1 MIYKHKDVTANIN
14 SDNINVGAI
23 GGAFYTEDENTA
35 VLNINLEFNGIPY
48 DLTTT
53 DMKPVLDLFCADGSI
68 FMGEELEILSPENG
82 IMQYT
87 IAEDVIRHA
96 GKVSAKMFLV
106 NDTDSVHASNFSF
119 TIYDSGIEGAVEKE
133 VHLTLVEDTVRKIM
147 KENALGLLD
156 DEFLTKVGDDLRAY
170 TSENAE
176 LFKGDKGDKG
186 KQGLQGET
194 GQTGLQG
201 EEGPQGEQGLQ
212 GEQGPQGET
221 GEKGEQGLPGSDA
234 TLPDTSTWQ
243 KYKMTNNDGSRI
255 YISSIDYRKLDAGF
269 YEGASMYDCPM
280 PGESGFAEIDV
291 YTSVDGRKQI
301 YCNMSYYN
309 RYFVKTLH
317 TNGVDK
323 GWKELT
329 PNLEDYDI
337 QKYKLTNDDGTLRT
351 LNVNNK
357 IDELHALKPGQYYLS
372 GVSGLPE
379 GTSQIGIA
387 NVSWRQDGN
396 IKCITYIPYNSSIQ
410 FIKRLNGVW
419 SSWEQMNHKPIT
431 TGWLDIPLKNGVI
444 ANTDKPQYKITKTNE
459 LTTISLRGAVRTTPN
474 QIDLVIGTIP
484 VSDILPN
491 NYSYVQNASIKNGIP
506 NTARF
511 NLRKTNELVLERT
524 SIPSNEATETDWI
537 AIGQTITI

>member
-1 MIYKHKDVTANIN
+1 MIYKQKDVTANIN

-35 VLNINLEFNGIPY
+35 VLNINLEFNGLPY

-68 FMGEELEILSPENG
+68 FMGEELEILNPENG
-82 IMQYT
+82 IMQYVIT
-87 IAEDVIRHA
+87 EDVIRHA

-106 NDTDSVHASNFSF
+106 NETDSVHASNFSF
-119 TIYDSGIEGAVEKE
+119 TIYDSGTEGVVEKE
-133 VHLTLVEDTVRKIM
+133 VHVRLVEDAVRKIM
-147 KENALGLLD
+147 KENAVGLLD
-156 DEFLTKVGDDLRAY
+156 EKFLEKVETDLKEH
-170 TSENAE
+170 TSANVE

-186 KQGLQGET
+186 DTGEPGPQGEI

-201 EEGPQGEQGLQ
+201 EQGIQ
-212 GEQGPQGET
+212 GEQGPEGV
-221 GEKGEQGLPGSDA
+221 KGDRGDQGLPGSDA

-255 YISSIDYRKLDAGF
+255 YFSSIDYRKLGAGF

-280 PGESGFAEIDV
+280 PGESGFAELDV

-309 RYFVKTLH
+309 RYFVKTIH

-329 PNLEDYDI
+329 PNLENYDI

-419 SSWEQMNHKPIT
+419 SNWEQMNYKPTT
-431 TGWLDIPLKNGVI
+431 TGWLDIPLKNGVT
-444 ANTDKPQYKITKTNE
+444 ANADKPQYKITKTNE
-459 LTTISLRGAVRTTPN
+459 LITISLRGAVRTTPN

-484 VSDILPN
+484 VSDILSN
-491 NYSYVQNASIKNGIP
+491 NYGYIQNASIKNGIP
-506 NTARF
+506 NIARF
-511 NLRKTNELVLERT
+511 NLRKSNELVLERT
-524 SIPSNEATETDWI
+524 SIPSSEATETDWI